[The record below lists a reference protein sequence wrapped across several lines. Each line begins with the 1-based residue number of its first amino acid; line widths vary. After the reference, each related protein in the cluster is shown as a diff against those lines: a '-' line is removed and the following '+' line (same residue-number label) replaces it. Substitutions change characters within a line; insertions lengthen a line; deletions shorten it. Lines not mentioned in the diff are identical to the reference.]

1 MQTIILTPL
10 LYIWKN
16 DKFYWHAVLK
26 RDGDNNTQQRGSYI
40 GEDISPKSHM
50 RCIEA
55 LGMTEN
61 YTSTEK
67 PCRNSGLG
75 NL

>member
-1 MQTIILTPL
+1 
-10 LYIWKN
+10 
-16 DKFYWHAVLK
+16 VLK

-55 LGMTEN
+55 LGVTEN
-61 YTSTEK
+61 DTSTEK